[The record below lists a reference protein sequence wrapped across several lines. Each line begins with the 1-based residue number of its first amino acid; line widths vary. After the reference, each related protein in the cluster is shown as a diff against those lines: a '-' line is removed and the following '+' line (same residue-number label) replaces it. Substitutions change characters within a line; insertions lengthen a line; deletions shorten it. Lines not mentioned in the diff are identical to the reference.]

1 MSGAQTNGG
10 GPVAP
15 VAGLL
20 GRLAG
25 GDWQTELDAA
35 LAAVGIALRVDRCY
49 VFQNLRGPD
58 GRLWMDLRGEWDA
71 PDIRPLFADPK
82 NHLHPYFPD
91 FQRWIDVMSDAR
103 EINGPVREFE
113 DAARRALEAEGTV
126 VTWQVPVLV
135 GGEWWGSWASISA
148 PSGRSSDP
156 TATWSVPSPRR
167 CRLRRPGSARTRM
180 RGCVR
185 TSIAR

>member
-1 MSGAQTNGG
+1 VSGAQTNGG

-35 LAAVGIALRVDRCY
+35 LAAVGLALRVDRCY

-71 PDIRPLFADPK
+71 PDVRPLFEDPK

-91 FQRWIDVMSDAR
+91 FQGWIDVMGDAR
-103 EINGPVREFE
+103 EITGPIREFE
-113 DAARRALEAEGTV
+113 DAARHALEAEGTV
-126 VTWQVPVLV
+126 ATWQVPVLV
-135 GGEWWGSWASISA
+135 GGEWWGFVGIDLCSERPLQRSHGDVVRAVAAS
-148 PSGRSSDP
+148 
-156 TATWSVPSPRR
+156 
-167 CRLRRPGSARTRM
+167 L
-180 RGCVR
+180 
-185 TSIAR
+185 

>member
-1 MSGAQTNGG
+1 PKDPADGSSVSGAQTNGG

-35 LAAVGIALRVDRCY
+35 LAAVGLALRVDRCY

-71 PDIRPLFADPK
+71 PD
-82 NHLHPYFPD
+82 
-91 FQRWIDVMSDAR
+91 
-103 EINGPVREFE
+103 VR
-113 DAARRALEAEGTV
+113 
-126 VTWQVPVLV
+126 
-135 GGEWWGSWASISA
+135 SSA
-148 PSGRSSDP
+148 PR
-156 TATWSVPSPRR
+156 ATWFVPSPHR
-167 CRLRRPGSARTRM
+167 CRLPRPANARTRM
-180 RGCVR
+180 RGSVR
-185 TSIAR
+185 TSTGR

>member
-1 MSGAQTNGG
+1 MIGAHVKGD

-25 GDWQTELDAA
+25 GDWEAELDAA
-35 LAAVGIALRVDRCY
+35 LAAVGTALHADRCY

-71 PDIRPLFADPK
+71 PGVHHLFDDPK

-91 FQRWIDVMSDAR
+91 FQRWIDVMGDAR
-103 EINGPVREFE
+103 EISGPVSEFE
-113 DAARRALEAEGTV
+113 DIERRVLESEGTRAIWHVPIIV
-126 VTWQVPVLV
+126 VD
-135 GGEWWGSWASISA
+135 EWWGFVGIDLCSDRPLQRPQGDVLRAVAAS
-148 PSGRSSDP
+148 
-156 TATWSVPSPRR
+156 
-167 CRLRRPGSARTRM
+167 L
-180 RGCVR
+180 
-185 TSIAR
+185 

>member
-35 LAAVGIALRVDRCY
+35 LAAVGLALRVDRCY

-58 GRLWMDLRGEWDA
+58 GRLWMDLRGEWDG
-71 PDIRPLFADPK
+71 PDVRPLFEDPK

-91 FQRWIDVMSDAR
+91 FQRWIDVMGDGALVPYS
-103 EINGPVREFE
+103 GVVR
-113 DAARRALEAEGTV
+113 RQRLE
-126 VTWQVPVLV
+126 
-135 GGEWWGSWASISA
+135 
-148 PSGRSSDP
+148 GRSPDR
-156 TATWSVPSPRR
+156 AFEAVAEA
-167 CRLRRPGSARTRM
+167 LR
-180 RGCVR
+180 
-185 TSIAR
+185 